1 MNKSH
6 KGTVKDGK
14 FIPDNSLEFKMGFAH
29 LEGKE
34 VEVTIKKKG
43 KSKVRQYRYL
53 YGVVYKLIADHTGY
67 STYYTDIW
75 MKTMFYFDVVNGMR
89 VPRAKSSDSF
99 TSKEFMQYIDDIR
112 KWSLEFLGVRI
123 PEANEVGLE

>member
-1 MNKSH
+1 MLKS
-6 KGTVKDGK
+6 
-14 FIPDNSLEFKMGFAH
+14 L
-29 LEGKE
+29 
-34 VEVTIKKKG
+34 
-43 KSKVRQYRYL
+43 SKR
-53 YGVVYKLIADHTGY
+53 
-67 STYYTDIW
+67 IW

-99 TSKEFMQYIDDIR
+99 TSKEFTQYIDDIR

>member
-6 KGTVKDGK
+6 KGKVTDGK
-14 FIPDNSLEFKMGFAH
+14 FIPENSLEFKMGFAH

-34 VEVTIKKKG
+34 VEVIIKKKG
-43 KSKVRQYRYL
+43 RSKVRQYRYL
-53 YGVVYKLIADHTGY
+53 YGVVYKLIADHTGF
-67 STYYTDIW
+67 STYYVDIY
-75 MKTMFYFDVVNGMR
+75 MKTMFYFDVVNSIR

-99 TSKEFMQYIDDIR
+99 TTKEFTDYIDNVR

-123 PEANEVGLE
+123 PEANEVGME